1 MADWKVFTPARTPD
15 TDEIRSDGAIFVASG
30 SGGGAAPVIG
40 YAQAGSVSGLSGV
53 TPTTTPCFTF
63 GTKLP
68 GYGGDTGRKLYI
80 PETFTITLDSMTPGG
95 TSVTMSPGWYQ
106 LVSVTPIGENPLTAI
121 DPPEISYADFDVTGA
136 SYKAPFF
143 DCMCFEE
150 GTTACKLAV
159 TNEAKTLIRNAL
171 INKGVDVPDTTP
183 FRQYAGKVG
192 EIGGSQIPESVGVKI
207 RNIAP
212 YEYDIYYFSN
222 ISGDGTLTIYLS
234 YDDLVSFTIL
244 GGTPVAIKGYSWSAP
259 MIWDNFHAK
268 EITAMPINA
277 PGTDEVYYVVD
288 SGILFDDENGSI
300 SLEINS
306 QSG

>member
-1 MADWKVFTPARTPD
+1 MADWR
-15 TDEIRSDGAIFVASG
+15 I
-30 SGGGAAPVIG
+30 
-40 YAQAGSVSGLSGV
+40 V
-53 TPTTTPCFTF
+53 TPTREPEDEELGPSGAGRAIALSRKIFS
-63 GTKLP
+63 GNSAN
-68 GYGGDTGRKLYI
+68 DTY
-80 PETFTITLDSMTPGG
+80 
-95 TSVTMSPGWYQ
+95 
-106 LVSVTPIGENPLTAI
+106 
-121 DPPEISYADFDVTGA
+121 EISYYESENAIRVLSASNSLYYLFQDGFWTENLTDKEAADITGVDLTIPNDA
-136 SYKAPFF
+136 VNSAEIYPYFYVIA
-143 DCMCFEE
+143 FEE

-192 EIGGSQIPESVGVKI
+192 EIGGNDIPESVGVKI
-207 RNIAP
+207 QNIAP
-212 YEYDIYYFSN
+212 NEYDIYYFSN
-222 ISGDGTLTIYLS
+222 ISGDGTTIAHLT

-277 PGTDEVYYVVD
+277 PGADEVYYVVD
-288 SGILFDDENGSI
+288 SSVLFDDENGSI